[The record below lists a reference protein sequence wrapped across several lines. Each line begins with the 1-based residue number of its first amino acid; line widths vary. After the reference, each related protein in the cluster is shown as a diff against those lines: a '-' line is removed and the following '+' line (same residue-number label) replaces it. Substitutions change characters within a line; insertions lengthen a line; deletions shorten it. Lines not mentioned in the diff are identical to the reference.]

1 MKRIRSKR
9 EWTILYR
16 TWWLRDVRF
25 LPKNYEN
32 DGKRNKTNSNEGQ
45 TRSRERNS
53 FRPFRRETR
62 KIESTN
68 QRMDVLAAK
77 EVLLNPVKPPPP
89 MEERK
94 GLKGATKEP
103 SYRRCSSS
111 GAERKRD
118 K

>member
-1 MKRIRSKR
+1 MNGRYCIERGGYVTFGFSRKITKTTGNETKLIRTKDKHAR
-9 EWTILYR
+9 GRGI
-16 TWWLRDVRF
+16 
-25 LPKNYEN
+25 PA
-32 DGKRNKTNSNEGQ
+32 
-45 TRSRERNS
+45 S

-77 EVLLNPVKPPPP
+77 EVLLNPVKPPPL